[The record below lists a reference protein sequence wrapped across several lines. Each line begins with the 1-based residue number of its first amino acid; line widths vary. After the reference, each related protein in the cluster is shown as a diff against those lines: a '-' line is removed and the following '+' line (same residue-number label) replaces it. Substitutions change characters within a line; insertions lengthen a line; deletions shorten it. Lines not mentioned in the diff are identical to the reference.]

1 MSTAFLALV
10 AQDIKKRFGLELSDI
25 AIVFNNKRPITYLKK
40 HLANEYGHAICSP
53 QFFTI
58 QEFLGRATDDE
69 QASPITQFF
78 YLYQLHNELL
88 REEGREHE
96 TLEEFYPIAE
106 IILSDFGQLDYDLV
120 NVDHIYMELYDIA
133 KIDLE
138 FQHLTPEQQEFIRKF
153 WQAFSMQG
161 HTGLQE

>member
-1 MSTAFLALV
+1 
-10 AQDIKKRFGLELSDI
+10 
-25 AIVFNNKRPITYLKK
+25 
-40 HLANEYGHAICSP
+40 
-53 QFFTI
+53 
-58 QEFLGRATDDE
+58 
-69 QASPITQFF
+69 
-78 YLYQLHNELL
+78 ELL
-88 REEGREHE
+88 REEGREPE

-161 HTGLQE
+161 HTGLQERFLRLWKRLPKLYRAFKQKLNGNRQTNYP